1 MLDITTITATA
12 RDAVDLRR
20 RPGYAAF
27 TSGQV
32 EAGPGEHGRWVL
44 RTDCGPAASAVRTAL
59 RDRGYATER
68 DEDGAGSA
76 VTVWPVHRAPFS
88 ALPPLSLREEVRVHR
103 GVELGSGTWVLEGP
117 LGRVEQQYGSGG
129 HNDLAVHAAHP
140 FPRAGWSTRCAVHP
154 AGCWWRGEWRLPV
167 RARRFIV
174 AGPSVLERPVATGRL
189 ALRLR
194 VLYRMHVHDTA
205 PR

>member
-1 MLDITTITATA
+1 MLDTTTITDIA
-12 RDAVDLRR
+12 RSAVDLRR

-27 TSGQV
+27 TTGRI
-32 EAGPGEHGRWVL
+32 EAGPCEDGRWIL

-68 DEDGAGSA
+68 DEGGAGST
-76 VTVWPVHRAPFS
+76 VTVWPVRRAPFS
-88 ALPPLSLREEVRVHR
+88 VLPRLSLREEVRVHR

-117 LGRVEQQYGSGG
+117 LGRVEQQYGRGG
-129 HNDLAVHAAHP
+129 HNDLAVHAGHP
-140 FPRAGWSTRCAVHP
+140 FVGAGWSTGCAVHP

-174 AGPSVLERPVATGRL
+174 AGPSVPDRPVATARL
-189 ALRLR
+189 AVRLR

-205 PR
+205 PC